1 MLVVLHL
8 SVAPW
13 VFAQASQPS
22 QSSQKALTP
31 QQQVMLILGDSL
43 SAAYGVE
50 QEQGWVE
57 RLRAHWQ
64 TAKPDVRIVN
74 ASVSGA
80 TTAAGLNRLPDLLH
94 RHDPRW
100 LVIEL
105 GGNDGLQGKQVN
117 YIKRNLKQMIELA
130 QQRNVDVF
138 LVGMRLPPN
147 LGKRYV
153 EPFFAQYE
161 ELARAESIGYLPFLL
176 DGVAGVDGHMQEDG
190 VHPTAKGQEVIFKN
204 IAPLLEQWMVSS
216 SADVVR

>member
-13 VFAQASQPS
+13 VFAQAS

-43 SAAYGVE
+43 SAAYGIE

-57 RLRAHWQ
+57 RIRTHWQ

-105 GGNDGLQGKQVN
+105 GGNDGLQGKQIN

-130 QQRNVDVF
+130 QQRNVEVF

-161 ELARAESIGYLPFLL
+161 ELARSESTGYLPFLL

-190 VHPTAKGQEVIFKN
+190 VHPTAEGQKVMFKN
-204 IAPLLEQWMVSS
+204 IAPLLEQWVDSS